1 MVIAFQKTLKTP
13 KVKPNDTEMVTLPSI
28 LLVWA
33 KYLEVLLILLSIPKD
48 MNQMCF
54 SECLEELAD
63 SESLNQMHP
72 TKKWWRSFDMIQKTH
87 VGLTD

>member
-1 MVIAFQKTLKTP
+1 MVIGFQKTLK
-13 KVKPNDTEMVTLPSI
+13 VESNDTEMVTLPSI

-33 KYLEVLLILLSIPKD
+33 EYLEVLLVLPSIPKG

-63 SESLNQMHP
+63 SGDLNQMHP
-72 TKKWWRSFDMIQKTH
+72 NKKWWRSFDMTQKMH
-87 VGLTD
+87 VGMTD

>member
-1 MVIAFQKTLKTP
+1 MVVAFQKTLKTP
-13 KVKPNDTEMVTLPSI
+13 KVESNDTEMMTLSSI

-33 KYLEVLLILLSIPKD
+33 EYSEVPLVLPSIQKG

-63 SESLNQMHP
+63 SEDLNQMHP
-72 TKKWWRSFDMIQKTH
+72 
-87 VGLTD
+87 